1 MSWHRFVLVPA
12 CCLIALASTAQADEV
27 RLTDDQLD
35 RVVAG
40 NPFGINFGGLDNVS
54 IGGPAFVIGL
64 FGGILGGG
72 GGGGSDDPPPAE
84 NGGNGG
90 PPPNG
95 NGGNGS
101 PPSSIGASASS
112 AFSGAFDGG
121 PGSIIAPGTSSLATV
136 SLDDL
141 L

>member
-12 CCLIALASTAQADEV
+12 CGLIALASVAQADEV
-27 RLTDDQLD
+27 RLADDQLD

-40 NPFGINFGGLDNVS
+40 DPFGINFGGLTNVS

-64 FGGILGGG
+64 FGGIFGGGG
-72 GGGGSDDPPPAE
+72 GGGGSEEPPPAD
-84 NGGNGG
+84 NG
-90 PPPNG
+90 G

-112 AFSGAFDGG
+112 FFSGSLDG
-121 PGSIIAPGTSSLATV
+121 PGSIIAPESSSFATV